1 MIAYNEISDQELT
14 DLLKAGDHVAFTTI
28 YKRYWKKLV
37 HYALQKADDPM
48 DAENMVQDVFVSL
61 WNRRA
66 ELTFTCELSR
76 YLTASV
82 KYRVIKLFHK
92 QHARRLYEE
101 NALANHDLL
110 DDSTREQLDLAQL
123 EQRLEHLVNALP
135 EKAQLIYRMSKE
147 GEMSHRQIAD
157 QLGMNEKAVNT
168 QLVRVRKT
176 LRIGLNS
183 FLNSFL
189 L

>member
-1 MIAYNEISDQELT
+1 METYGSLSDQELT
-14 DLLKAGDHVAFTTI
+14 DLLKTGDHVAFTTI

-37 HYALQKADDPM
+37 HYALQKSGDPM

-61 WNRRA
+61 WKRRT
-66 ELTFTCELSR
+66 ELTFTGELSR

-92 QHARRLYEE
+92 QHAKRLYEE
-101 NALANHDLL
+101 NALLNYDLL
-110 DDSTREQLDLAQL
+110 DDSTREQLDLVQL
-123 EQRLEHLVNALP
+123 EEQLAHLVNALP
-135 EKAQLIYRMSKE
+135 QKAQLIYRMNKE
-147 GEMSHRQIAD
+147 SDMSHREIGD

-168 QLVRVRKT
+168 QLVRIRKT
-176 LRIGLNS
+176 LRVGLNS
-183 FLNSFL
+183 FLHSFL